1 LNPKKHA
8 AVDVLCN
15 PTSFHFML
23 GQAHDLCG
31 TDELIPHLE
40 GDIVLADKAYD
51 AAERVIDV
59 LQMQGSNRS
68 FCQKIAS

>member
-1 LNPKKHA
+1 
-8 AVDVLCN
+8 
-15 PTSFHFML
+15 ML

-51 AAERVIDV
+51 AAERMIDV

>member
-1 LNPKKHA
+1 LNPIKHA

-31 TDELIPHLE
+31 ADELIPHLE
-40 GDIVLADKAYD
+40 GDILLADKAYD
-51 AAERVIDV
+51 AAERMIDV
-59 LQMQGSNRS
+59 LQNAGKQSVI
-68 FCQKIAS
+68 F